1 MASIPGTIPFFKIP
15 DVSGGCKCMGG
26 NKKIMG
32 GSKCNFCI
40 MQSLHGGSTE
50 GTNETMAPTT
60 ETTSEQAQHDPAPDS
75 DAADINGGLTNFLN
89 LDGLTPAQRRK
100 FREAADQLRKSA
112 DPDYLIATQGLTDSV
127 QVPRKVTRTGKTNWL
142 EKVNKDELALA
153 NSTKSAKTKQIA
165 QLAQQKAYQM
175 YMNPNS
181 TPADEEQLKTLT
193 GSALFNVVDEVANVG
208 AVYSGAAPLP
218 GTEGYYTRSQAMPLA
233 GTETLY
239 SDGDKLIK
247 QVDGQ
252 FYQLVDTTPQPPMP
266 GPVIR
271 VGNQTFVAVDS
282 GMGMG
287 SGGYGCELLT
297 EQQKRIAINHKR
309 GVKYSRNAF
318 IKSLSPAQK
327 NVLKRS
333 PTFRNQT
340 NQLNREMAA
349 LWRMAKESCT

>member
-15 DVSGGCKCMGG
+15 DVSGGCKCMGDK
-26 NKKIMG
+26 KKIMG
-32 GSKCNFCI
+32 GSKCNYCI
-40 MQSLHGGSTE
+40 LQSLVGGETHESNENNTAPIECVQSDTGNTVGEVAFE
-50 GTNETMAPTT
+50 GGNETSSQSPN
-60 ETTSEQAQHDPAPDS
+60 
-75 DAADINGGLTNFLN
+75 ADINGGLTSFLN
-89 LDGLTPAQRRK
+89 LEGLTPDQKRK
-100 FREAADQLRKSA
+100 FKEAADQLRKSA

-127 QVPRKVTRTGKTNWL
+127 QVPRKATRTGKTNWL
-142 EKVNKDELALA
+142 EKVNKDEQALA
-153 NSTKSAKTKQIA
+153 NSTKSATTRQMAKM
-165 QLAQQKAYQM
+165 AQQKAYQM

-181 TPADEEQLKTLT
+181 SPADEEQLKTLT
-193 GSALFNVVDEVANVG
+193 GSALFNVVNEVANVG
-208 AVYSGAAPLP
+208 GVYSGPEPLP
-218 GTEGYYTRSQAMPLA
+218 GTEGYYNTRSRRV
-233 GTETLY
+233 
-239 SDGDKLIK
+239 IK
-247 QVDGQ
+247 KVDGQ
-252 FYQLVDTTPQPPMP
+252 YYELVDNNPVQA

-282 GMGMG
+282 ASVGMG
-287 SGGYGCELLT
+287 SYGCELLT
-297 EQQKRIAINHKR
+297 EQQKRIAINHKN